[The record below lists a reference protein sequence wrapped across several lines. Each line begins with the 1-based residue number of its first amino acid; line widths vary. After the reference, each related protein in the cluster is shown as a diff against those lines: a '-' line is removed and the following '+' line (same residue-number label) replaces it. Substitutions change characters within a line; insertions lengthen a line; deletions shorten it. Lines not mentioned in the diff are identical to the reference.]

1 MSSSLYVP
9 RMVLV
14 GFVEQK
20 GGSYEA
26 VEGISGLDEG
36 LKGE

>member
-1 MSSSLYVP
+1 
-9 RMVLV
+9 MVLF
-14 GFVEQK
+14 GFVEEK

>member
-1 MSSSLYVP
+1 
-9 RMVLV
+9 MVLV
-14 GFVEQK
+14 GFVEEK

-26 VEGISGLDEG
+26 VEILEGISGLDEG